1 MSSPASQTVSQIFKT
16 ALDQAALPQGGAGL
30 RFFSA
35 RLKEPVEQTVFL
47 EEVRA
52 SAFGITGGIRQVW
65 MVVRDDP
72 QSVFYH
78 FQTASF
84 GACWGP
90 DALTGQ
96 YTDLGFRDQ
105 NPFEMFIA

>member
-1 MSSPASQTVSQIFKT
+1 MSSPASQTVSQIFTT
-16 ALDQAALPQGGAGL
+16 ALAQAALPQGGAGL

-65 MVVRDDP
+65 MVVRDDH
-72 QSVFYH
+72 QSVFYD